1 MANIASFD
9 AIKSGD
15 AVLASVV
22 SNNFTKIAAA
32 VNSNALDSNNYGIS
46 SILSQHISTG
56 QIVSQHI
63 LAGGVGSANLGQK
76 AVVHDKMNFASSDGG
91 VRVLQI
97 GDAASNMPANGVIAG
112 RYSQTL
118 AITHTDGT
126 AEQTFAFTNAIDGS
140 PGFTGTPQV
149 GNPAFL
155 VPAATDSA
163 PVAYNLTAL
172 NSNSAVFQYVF
183 SATQNITVTTNLI
196 AVGPK

>member
-9 AIKSGD
+9 AINAGD

-22 SNNFTKIAAA
+22 SNNFAKIAAA

-63 LAGGVGSANLGQK
+63 FDGAVGSANLEEE
-76 AVVHDKMNFASSDGG
+76 AVVHAKVNFASSDGG
-91 VRVLQI
+91 VRILQI

-118 AITHTDGT
+118 AIAGSTAAETFVFINALDG
-126 AEQTFAFTNAIDGS
+126 D
-140 PGFTGTPQV
+140 PGFTGPPQV
-149 GNPAFL
+149 GNPMFIVL
-155 VPAATDSA
+155 SATDSS
-163 PVAYNLTAL
+163 PVAYNLSAI
-172 NSNSAVFQYVF
+172 NSLQAEFQYVF
-183 SATQNITVTTNLI
+183 SAAQTITVTTNLI